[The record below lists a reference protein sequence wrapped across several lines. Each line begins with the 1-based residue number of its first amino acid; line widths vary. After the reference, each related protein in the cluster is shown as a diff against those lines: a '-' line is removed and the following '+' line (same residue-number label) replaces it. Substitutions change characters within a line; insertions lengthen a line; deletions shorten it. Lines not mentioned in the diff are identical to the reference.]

1 MNNNKKIFTV
11 LAILVNGLTSFA
23 QDTYDAARFAS
34 SDLNGTARF
43 VGMGGALSALG
54 GDISVMGTNPAGTA
68 LFRKNEASFTFGAI
82 MTSDGAL
89 GHDATRMSIDNA
101 GIVFATRYG
110 SANDPGLRFVNF
122 GVNYKKNT
130 NFLSNLKTGIDHLDG
145 VFSQTWQIA
154 DLANQAYNADIW
166 DGFLV
171 DMAAPFYNNK
181 GELEFEGIIGEDEYG
196 YFGIGADKAEY
207 HRATYGSNA
216 QVDANLSF
224 NFSDKYFFGASI

>member
-11 LAILVNGLTSFA
+11 LAIFVNGLTSFA

-89 GHDATRMSIDNA
+89 GHDATRMSIYQRIP
-101 GIVFATRYG
+101 GILQPLPVCL
-110 SANDPGLRFVNF
+110 PG
-122 GVNYKKNT
+122 K
-130 NFLSNLKTGIDHLDG
+130 S
-145 VFSQTWQIA
+145 
-154 DLANQAYNADIW
+154 
-166 DGFLV
+166 
-171 DMAAPFYNNK
+171 
-181 GELEFEGIIGEDEYG
+181 
-196 YFGIGADKAEY
+196 
-207 HRATYGSNA
+207 HRTS
-216 QVDANLSF
+216 V
-224 NFSDKYFFGASI
+224 KE